1 MTHTIGMISLG
12 CAKNQVNAE
21 HMLWLLR
28 QAGYEISPDPDGA
41 ELVIVNTCGF
51 IESAKTEAIDNIL
64 AMAQLKA
71 EGRIQK
77 ILVTGCLAQRYQEEI
92 LKELPEVDGVLGT
105 GSYYDVAN
113 AVGQIL
119 SGKRY
124 KRFDDIN
131 AEQSEDGRIL
141 TTPEYYAYL
150 KIAEGCDNHCAY
162 CVITKLRGKLRSRP
176 MEELVT
182 EAEQLAADGVK
193 ELIVVAQDTS
203 RYGIDRYGE
212 RKLPELLRELCKID
226 GLHWIR
232 VHYLYPDEMTDE
244 LIETIASEPKL
255 VHYFDIPI
263 QHVNANILKK
273 MNRRGTRQE
282 LDALFA
288 KIRARIPDAV
298 FRTSL
303 ISGLPGEGEAE
314 FEELC
319 NWLREHKLERVGAFV
334 FSPEEGTAAARM
346 DYPEQEVA
354 ARRAE
359 YINELQS
366 RIMDEYNAARVGT
379 ALEVLCDGYDEENA
393 CWYGRSYA
401 DSPDIDGRVSFTSRT
416 PVRVGD
422 FVTVRIEGARD
433 GDLYGEVEA

>member
-1 MTHTIGMISLG
+1 M
-12 CAKNQVNAE
+12 
-21 HMLWLLR
+21 
-28 QAGYEISPDPDGA
+28 
-41 ELVIVNTCGF
+41 
-51 IESAKTEAIDNIL
+51 
-64 AMAQLKA
+64 
-71 EGRIQK
+71 
-77 ILVTGCLAQRYQEEI
+77 
-92 LKELPEVDGVLGT
+92 
-105 GSYYDVAN
+105 
-113 AVGQIL
+113 
-119 SGKRY
+119 
-124 KRFDDIN
+124 
-131 AEQSEDGRIL
+131 
-141 TTPEYYAYL
+141 
-150 KIAEGCDNHCAY
+150 
-162 CVITKLRGKLRSRP
+162 
-176 MEELVT
+176 
-182 EAEQLAADGVK
+182 
-193 ELIVVAQDTS
+193 
-203 RYGIDRYGE
+203 
-212 RKLPELLRELCKID
+212 
-226 GLHWIR
+226 
-232 VHYLYPDEMTDE
+232 HYLYPDEMTDE

-334 FSPEEGTAAARM
+334 FSPEEGTAAAKM
-346 DYPEQEVA
+346 DYPEQEGA